1 MSAEKKRKL
10 AATGEEIDEA
20 FENGEDM
27 EQYFDFEEMKLE
39 PPVDIVVKSLGL
51 SLPGW
56 LVRTLDDEAK
66 RRAISRKALINVIL
80 VEWAD
85 EQERK
90 RRALGA

>member
-1 MSAEKKRKL
+1 M
-10 AATGEEIDEA
+10 DEA

-27 EQYFDFEEMKLE
+27 EQYFDFEDMKLE
-39 PPVDIVVKSLGL
+39 PPSDIVVKSLGL
-51 SLPGW
+51 ILPGW
-56 LVRTLDDEAK
+56 LVRTLDGEAK